1 MFIVHNERANC
12 QLSSPFTYFRRVVES
27 NGSSEM
33 MSVSST
39 WVRLGASESEKPL
52 ELPIERFFASIR
64 FEHREKLAEL
74 PQNWSNY

>member
-1 MFIVHNERANC
+1 MDYEYKLR
-12 QLSSPFTYFRRVVES
+12 FTYLRRVVKS

-64 FEHREKLAEL
+64 FENREKLAEL
-74 PQNWSNY
+74 PLNWSNY